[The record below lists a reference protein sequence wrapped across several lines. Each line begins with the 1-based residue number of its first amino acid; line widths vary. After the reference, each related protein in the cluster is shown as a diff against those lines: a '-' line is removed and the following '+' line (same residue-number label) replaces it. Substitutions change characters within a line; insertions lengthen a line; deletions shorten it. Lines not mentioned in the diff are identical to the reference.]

1 MEMPETDADDKMEST
16 AVNADVDKTSQ
27 KS

>member
-1 MEMPETDADDKMEST
+1 MEMAETDADDKMDST
-16 AVNADVDKTSQ
+16 AVNADADKTSQ

>member
-1 MEMPETDADDKMEST
+1 MEMAETDADDKMETT
-16 AVNADVDKTSQ
+16 AINADADKTSQ